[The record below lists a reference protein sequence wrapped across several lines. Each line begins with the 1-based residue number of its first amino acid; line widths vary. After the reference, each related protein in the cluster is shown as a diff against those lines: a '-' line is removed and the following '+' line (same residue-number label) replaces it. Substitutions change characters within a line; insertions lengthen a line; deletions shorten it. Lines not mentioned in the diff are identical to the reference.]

1 MSKIAY
7 ETRRFTADAETV
19 LDLAERICDEYAA
32 QGYGL
37 TLRQLYYQFIARDWF
52 PESRRD
58 ALSGTKNTEKNYKW
72 LGTVVSDGRIAG
84 RLDWSHISDRTR
96 SPQGGD
102 TGWDSPRQIIETS
115 ADQYGITHWDGQPEY
130 VEVWVEKEA
139 LADVISRTS
148 NRWDVT
154 SFACKGYTSQSA
166 MHTAAARLRRQERN
180 GKKVTVIH
188 LGDHDPSGVDMTRDI
203 QDRLAMFRSAARVDR
218 IALNMEQIE
227 DLQPPPSPAKITDPR
242 ARDYIELYGDESWE
256 LDAIDPAALDALVEG
271 AILDHL
277 DLDLRQ
283 QRLDREEQEKVQLA
297 AIADNYDLLLRHL
310 RDEGLLTE
318 EDED

>member
-7 ETRRFTADAETV
+7 ETRRFTSDAETV
-19 LDLAERICDEYAA
+19 LVQASQICDEYAR

-37 TLRQLYYQFIARDWF
+37 TLRQLYYQFIARDLF

-58 ALSGTKNTEKNYKW
+58 LLMGTKNTEKNYKW

-102 TGWDSPRQIIETS
+102 SGWDSPRQIIETS
-115 ADQYGITHWDGQPEY
+115 AGQYGITHWDGQPEY

-148 NRWDVT
+148 GRWDVT
-154 SFACKGYTSQSA
+154 SFACKGYTSQSS
-166 MHTAAARLRRQERN
+166 MHTAARRLRAREAEGR
-180 GKKVTVIH
+180 KVTVIH
-188 LGDHDPSGVDMTRDI
+188 LDDHDPSGVDMTRDI
-203 QDRLAMFRSAARVDR
+203 QDRLRMFRSSARVDR
-218 IALNMEQIE
+218 IALNMDQIIAL
-227 DLQPPPSPAKITDPR
+227 DPPPSPAKITDPR
-242 ARDYIELYGDESWE
+242 ARDYIERYGDESWE
-256 LDAIDPAALDALVEG
+256 LDAIDPAALDGLVER
-271 AILDHL
+271 AILSHL

-283 QRLDREEQEKVQLA
+283 LRLDREEAEKVQLA
-297 AIADNYDLLLRHL
+297 AIADNYDLLLGYL
-310 RDEGLLTE
+310 RDENLLA
-318 EDED
+318 EDEG